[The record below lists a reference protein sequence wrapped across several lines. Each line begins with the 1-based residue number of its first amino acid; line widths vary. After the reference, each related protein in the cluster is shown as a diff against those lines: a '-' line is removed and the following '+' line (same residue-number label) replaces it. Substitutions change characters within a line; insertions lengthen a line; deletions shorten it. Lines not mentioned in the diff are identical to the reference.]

1 MKKTH
6 FFSLALLSL
15 VIAFPVQAHNGLQ
28 KTFTFQQ
35 KGKTWT
41 IKADRIE
48 RKGAMVYFTG
58 NVKAISNKGDKISAE
73 NGELCQTP
81 GKEKLMLS
89 PVLSGS
95 LIKGNPEATKVFSR
109 VP

>member
-41 IKADRIE
+41 IKADRIK
-48 RKGAMVYFTG
+48 RKGAMIYFMG
-58 NVKAISNKGDKISAE
+58 NIKAISNKGDKIGAE

-81 GKEKLMLS
+81 GKEKFMLN
-89 PVLSGS
+89 PILTGS
-95 LIKGNPEATKVFSR
+95 LITANPKAK
-109 VP
+109 